1 MITLIN
7 SVNEVGRVT
16 RDVEL
21 RTTANGNSILSF
33 SIAVN
38 DRVQENGEWK
48 DRANYFNCKMFG
60 KRAEGVSKILT
71 KGAKV
76 AIQGSLRQSK
86 WTDKQG
92 VSRESVDIIVN
103 EIEVERPAERA
114 ERGSYQA
121 PAVDSVQSVYDED
134 IPF

>member
-1 MITLIN
+1 MTIN

-92 VSRESVDIIVN
+92 VTRDSVDIIVN
-103 EIEVERPAERA
+103 EIEVERPSERA